1 MTNNLTC
8 RKLSMSTNMIDKI
21 YGLNGMKSLRI
32 LSAGRNY
39 IKTISG
45 LVRIL
50 RENYLLSNK
59 LYSFKQD
66 CVADTLEEL
75 WLSYNLV
82 EKLKGI
88 GVLRRLRVF
97 YLSNNL
103 VKDWVE
109 FNRLQEVT
117 TLEELLFVG
126 NPLCESME
134 EGTWKQEAAKRLP
147 FLKKLDGEPVLR
159 EEPAAEVEK

>member
-1 MTNNLTC
+1 
-8 RKLSMSTNMIDKI
+8 MSAT
-21 YGLNGMKSLRI
+21 
-32 LSAGRNY
+32 
-39 IKTISG
+39 
-45 LVRIL
+45 
-50 RENYLLSNK
+50 
-59 LYSFKQD
+59 SFNFLQE

-75 WLSYNLV
+75 WMSYNFI

-88 GVLRRLRVF
+88 NVLKKLRVF

-126 NPLCESME
+126 NPLCEAME
-134 EGTWKQEAAKRLP
+134 ESVWKVEAAKRLP
-147 FLKKLDGEPVLR
+147 FLKKLDGETVVR
-159 EEPAAEVEK
+159 EEAATAETA

>member
-1 MTNNLTC
+1 
-8 RKLSMSTNMIDKI
+8 
-21 YGLNGMKSLRI
+21 MKHLKI
-32 LSAGRNY
+32 LSIGRNY

-45 LVRIL
+45 LVKL
-50 RENYLLSNK
+50 RELFCYLKVMLQN
-59 LYSFKQD
+59 LFTYLQE

-75 WLSYNLV
+75 WMSYNFI

-88 GVLRRLRVF
+88 NVLKKLRVF

-134 EGTWKQEAAKRLP
+134 ESVWKVEAAKRLP
-147 FLKKLDGEPVLR
+147 FLKKLDGEPVFR
-159 EEPAAEVEK
+159 EEPTLEQDKN

>member
-1 MTNNLTC
+1 M
-8 RKLSMSTNMIDKI
+8 
-21 YGLNGMKSLRI
+21 
-32 LSAGRNY
+32 
-39 IKTISG
+39 
-45 LVRIL
+45 
-50 RENYLLSNK
+50 
-59 LYSFKQD
+59 
-66 CVADTLEEL
+66 ADTLEEL
-75 WLSYNLV
+75 WLSYNLI

-159 EEPAAEVEK
+159 EEPTSELEK

>member
-1 MTNNLTC
+1 
-8 RKLSMSTNMIDKI
+8 MIDKVI
-21 YGLNGMKSLRI
+21 GLNGMRHLKI
-32 LSAGRNY
+32 LSIGRNY

-45 LVRIL
+45 LVRSF
-50 RENYLLSNK
+50 SNN
-59 LYSFKQD
+59 LFYSIIKNLIWLIQEG
-66 CVADTLEEL
+66 VADTLEEL
-75 WLSYNLV
+75 WMSYNFV

-88 GVLRRLRVF
+88 NCLKKLRVF

-126 NPLCESME
+126 NPLPESME
-134 EGTWKQEAAKRLP
+134 ESVWKLEAAKRLP
-147 FLKKLDGEPVLR
+147 FLRKLDGETVIR
-159 EEPAAEVEK
+159 DESNTEQENK